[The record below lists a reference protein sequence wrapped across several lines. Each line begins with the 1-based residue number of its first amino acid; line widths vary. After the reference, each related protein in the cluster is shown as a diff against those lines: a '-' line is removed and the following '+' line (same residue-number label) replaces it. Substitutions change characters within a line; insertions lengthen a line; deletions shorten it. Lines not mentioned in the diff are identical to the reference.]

1 MERSQDADRAA
12 LIALTRFGLGPR
24 PGDIERV
31 RIDPAGAVLADLA
44 SAPVDLPASG
54 DLPVGGAAL
63 GAVREARRWTRETLR
78 HVADLGV
85 LRQISNPVLDD
96 ATPAGPPTMLDVLDL
111 PVVPETEAGADPAAP
126 VDPRYDVN
134 QLYEEIDARIEH
146 YSQVP
151 VGFTERLVLFWS
163 NHFAVGAKN
172 ADLNAT
178 VGALEREAIRPN
190 VRGTFGDMMLAVA
203 RHPAM
208 LLYLDNSQSYGPSS
222 ELGQQRGRGLNENLA
237 REILE
242 LHTLGVDGGYTQADV
257 TAFARI
263 LTGWMVSLVPGSDGF
278 KFDRRRHEP
287 GDHTV
292 LGKVYPAGGVE
303 QGEAVLADLVR
314 NPATAHHVA
323 RKLAVYFVS
332 DDPPPALVARLET
345 VFRETGGDLAA
356 VSRALV
362 EAPESWQAPATKLRL
377 PQEFVIGA
385 CRLTGQHPDPREFS
399 VLIRS
404 LGQPVWDPPAPN
416 GFPATSDAWVSPK
429 GIMGRL
435 AVSDRLARSLREA
448 DPQILLTAAFGE
460 TVTPTTRRAVLS
472 AESRSQAVAILL
484 MAPEFQWR

>member
-111 PVVPETEAGADPAAP
+111 PVVPETDAGADPAAP

-323 RKLAVYFVS
+323 RDRK
-332 DDPPPALVARLET
+332 
-345 VFRETGGDLAA
+345 
-356 VSRALV
+356 
-362 EAPESWQAPATKLRL
+362 
-377 PQEFVIGA
+377 
-385 CRLTGQHPDPREFS
+385 S
-399 VLIRS
+399 V
-404 LGQPVWDPPAPN
+404 V
-416 GFPATSDAWVSPK
+416 
-429 GIMGRL
+429 
-435 AVSDRLARSLREA
+435 
-448 DPQILLTAAFGE
+448 
-460 TVTPTTRRAVLS
+460 
-472 AESRSQAVAILL
+472 
-484 MAPEFQWR
+484 